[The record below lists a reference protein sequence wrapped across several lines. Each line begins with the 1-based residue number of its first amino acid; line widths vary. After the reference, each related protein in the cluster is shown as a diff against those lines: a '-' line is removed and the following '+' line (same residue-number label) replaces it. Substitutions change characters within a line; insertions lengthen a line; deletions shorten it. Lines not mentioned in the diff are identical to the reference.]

1 MLPQAPQPLLP
12 AASSLCPDLLH
23 PIPHPAAAQ
32 HPRTNNV
39 KSANTKTRRQEFG
52 FSFSMQSC
60 YSHPLETEGL
70 KFPRRDG
77 AHLQPPEARERSGHL
92 CLTREAPSA
101 PGAPSGRRAIFYSLY
116 LRFPTTLPEGAAG
129 PRFMPHSSALL
140 GAFAAAR
147 PSGLPRPAP
156 PHPTTPHPA
165 RRRTHPTAG
174 GQGRGIASILPPRSL
189 RQRTKAG
196 GEKRRERFPHA
207 EPRRAS
213 RASLASPG
221 ARPVP
226 HGRTA
231 RTHPPPP
238 PPGREVSGVG
248 GRAAPCPRPAL
259 APLPTHPPPPFSLS
273 HRPHRRVGPNPRERR
288 GSAAGPPGPADSA
301 EARAG
306 FTQGDVSGHGEGHGE
321 GHSTANRPPSHE
333 CRHTAAR
340 RTAAAAAAAAASQG
354 ARHRSGPRCEGQPRA
369 ALACP

>member
-32 HPRTNNV
+32 HPTTNNV

-156 PHPTTPHPA
+156 PHHTAPRPKENAPHGRRAGPGDRLHFAPALPPAANKGRRGEAKGALPA
-165 RRRTHPTAG
+165 RRATPRIPRIPRLARRPPRPARPDRTHSPAAASARAGGVGCRRSSRAMPPPRARPSPHPPTA
-174 GQGRGIASILPPRSL
+174 SFL
-189 RQRTKAG
+189 
-196 GEKRRERFPHA
+196 
-207 EPRRAS
+207 
-213 RASLASPG
+213 SLA
-221 ARPVP
+221 
-226 HGRTA
+226 
-231 RTHPPPP
+231 PPP
-238 PPGREVSGVG
+238 PPGGAQPAGTAWLCR
-248 GRAAPCPRPAL
+248 RAARPR
-259 APLPTHPPPPFSLS
+259 
-273 HRPHRRVGPNPRERR
+273 
-288 GSAAGPPGPADSA
+288 
-301 EARAG
+301 
-306 FTQGDVSGHGEGHGE
+306 
-321 GHSTANRPPSHE
+321 
-333 CRHTAAR
+333 
-340 RTAAAAAAAAASQG
+340 
-354 ARHRSGPRCEGQPRA
+354 
-369 ALACP
+369 

>member
-147 PSGLPRPAP
+147 PSGLPRPARP
-156 PHPTTPHPA
+156 DRTHSPAAASARAGGVGCRRSSRAMPPPRARPSPHP
-165 RRRTHPTAG
+165 PTA
-174 GQGRGIASILPPRSL
+174 SFL
-189 RQRTKAG
+189 
-196 GEKRRERFPHA
+196 
-207 EPRRAS
+207 
-213 RASLASPG
+213 SLA
-221 ARPVP
+221 
-226 HGRTA
+226 
-231 RTHPPPP
+231 PPP
-238 PPGREVSGVG
+238 PPGGAQPAGTAWLCR
-248 GRAAPCPRPAL
+248 RAARPR
-259 APLPTHPPPPFSLS
+259 
-273 HRPHRRVGPNPRERR
+273 
-288 GSAAGPPGPADSA
+288 
-301 EARAG
+301 
-306 FTQGDVSGHGEGHGE
+306 
-321 GHSTANRPPSHE
+321 
-333 CRHTAAR
+333 
-340 RTAAAAAAAAASQG
+340 
-354 ARHRSGPRCEGQPRA
+354 
-369 ALACP
+369 